1 MTERIEERLKMMGV
15 DTAGMSDE
23 QKFTAATGLTR
34 YTEYEAN
41 NPWYVPGGAA
51 NVPSEAEEPAEPTGA
66 TEPAGPTGA
75 TEPQGPTGA
84 TGETGE
90 TGPTGETGAPVVETY
105 TVEEAAAYNAQ
116 LEGAVST
123 DDWKVE
129 PVEGV
134 QYTEEEVLEA
144 NAALEGALEA
154 GVALTA
160 EQATAYNIAVT
171 GAEKEADDELT
182 AEEAAMYNAN
192 LEGAISTEDYKV
204 EPVEGVKYT
213 QEEADAYNAELTGA
227 VKEGDPKTS
236 TAEVITG

>member
-1 MTERIEERLKMMGV
+1 MTERIDERLEVMGV
-15 DTAGMSDE
+15 DTAGMTDE

-41 NPWYVPGGAA
+41 NGWYVPGGAA
-51 NVPSEAEEPAEPTGA
+51 NVPAE
-66 TEPAGPTGA
+66 TE
-75 TEPQGPTGA
+75 EQDQH
-84 TGETGE
+84 ET
-90 TGPTGETGAPVVETY
+90 PVVETY
-105 TVEEAAAYNAQ
+105 TAAEAAAYNAT
-116 LEGAVST
+116 LEGAKTT
-123 DDWKVE
+123 DDWKIE

-213 QEEADAYNAELTGA
+213 QEEADAYNAELDGA
-227 VKEGDPKTS
+227 KHAGDAKE
-236 TAEVITG
+236 

>member
-1 MTERIEERLKMMGV
+1 MTIQEL
-15 DTAGMSDE
+15 SDKFS
-23 QKFTAATGLTR
+23 KFTGIRKDIGALIEGASTNDEKKKVYDHLMWHLRRGRILER
-34 YTEYEAN
+34 PWDKELFEAIVPALQEELGIESSVIEDVTEE
-41 NPWYVPGGAA
+41 
-51 NVPSEAEEPAEPTGA
+51 
-66 TEPAGPTGA
+66 
-75 TEPQGPTGA
+75 
-84 TGETGE
+84 
-90 TGPTGETGAPVVETY
+90 ETY
-105 TVEEAAAYNAQ
+105 TAEEAAAYNAQ
-116 LEGAVST
+116 LPGAKTT

-160 EQATAYNIAVT
+160 EQAAAYNIAVT

-213 QEEADAYNAELTGA
+213 QEEAYAYNAELDGA
-227 VKEGDPKTS
+227 VKEGDKK
-236 TAEVITG
+236 

>member
-1 MTERIEERLKMMGV
+1 MTIQEL
-15 DTAGMSDE
+15 SDKFS
-23 QKFTAATGLTR
+23 KFTGIRKDIGALIEGASTNDEKKKVYDHLMWHLRRGRILER
-34 YTEYEAN
+34 PWDKELFEAIVPALQEELGIESSVIEDVTEE
-41 NPWYVPGGAA
+41 
-51 NVPSEAEEPAEPTGA
+51 
-66 TEPAGPTGA
+66 
-75 TEPQGPTGA
+75 
-84 TGETGE
+84 
-90 TGPTGETGAPVVETY
+90 ETY
-105 TVEEAAAYNAQ
+105 TAEEAAAYNAQ
-116 LEGAVST
+116 LPGAKTT

-192 LEGAISTEDYKV
+192 LVGAISTEDYKV
-204 EPVEGVKYT
+204 NPVEGIKYT
-213 QEEADAYNAELTGA
+213 QEEADAYNAELDGA
-227 VKEGDPKTS
+227 KHAGDAKE
-236 TAEVITG
+236 

>member
-1 MTERIEERLKMMGV
+1 MTERIDERLEVMGV
-15 DTAGMSDE
+15 DTAGMTDE

-41 NPWYVPGGAA
+41 NAWYVPGGAA
-51 NVPSEAEEPAEPTGA
+51 NVPAA
-66 TEPAGPTGA
+66 TE
-75 TEPQGPTGA
+75 EQQ
-84 TGETGE
+84 EE
-90 TGPTGETGAPVVETY
+90 QQTY
-105 TVEEAAAYNAQ
+105 SAAEAAAYNAQ

-123 DDWKVE
+123 DDYKVE

-134 QYTEEEVLEA
+134 HYTEEEVLEA

-213 QEEADAYNAELTGA
+213 QEEADAYNATLTGA

>member
-1 MTERIEERLKMMGV
+1 MTIQEL
-15 DTAGMSDE
+15 SDKFS
-23 QKFTAATGLTR
+23 KFTGIRKDIGALIEGASTNDEKKKVYDHLMWHLRRGRILER
-34 YTEYEAN
+34 PWDKELFEAIVPALQEELGIESSVIEDVTEE
-41 NPWYVPGGAA
+41 
-51 NVPSEAEEPAEPTGA
+51 
-66 TEPAGPTGA
+66 
-75 TEPQGPTGA
+75 
-84 TGETGE
+84 
-90 TGPTGETGAPVVETY
+90 ETY
-105 TVEEAAAYNAQ
+105 TAEEAAAYNAQ
-116 LEGAVST
+116 LPGAKTT

-213 QEEADAYNAELTGA
+213 QEEADAYNAELDGA
-227 VKEGDPKTS
+227 KHAGDAKE
-236 TAEVITG
+236 